1 MMKGQLKTWGK
12 LMLLILFLLLTF
24 SYAMFQGGFV
34 SWFLFYSFIPFGIY
48 AICVAFYPLSDIT
61 VERAF
66 NRDTY
71 TAGEHLE
78 MTITLERKFPF
89 PLFFLIIKNTS
100 SLSKENG
107 KQILFPGFKKRIQL
121 EYSMPNVP
129 RGEHHFDN
137 IYIKIGDPIG
147 LFEKEKSFSLKKV
160 ILVYPAYTDIIY
172 HSIESRYEQGATA
185 SQIKIQND
193 TTMVTGIRNYEPG
206 DRFTWIDWKAT
217 ARMNEMQTKEFEE
230 RQSNDLSI
238 ILDRSPSSSFEECV
252 KFAASLIRTIICH
265 GGQIGFYS
273 IGEDQTIFPIRGGE
287 DYKQQLL
294 HHLAKVKDDSKVK
307 VATILDGEA
316 VFYQQAASLI
326 IITSSLTESL
336 IDLVRK
342 HVRRTGNVIIFV
354 IKNNSEPFLDEEY
367 HLSTLAA
374 RFGVFVNFL
383 HEKDFRSS
391 LMGVKQR

>member
-1 MMKGQLKTWGK
+1 MKEKIKTWGK
-12 LMLLILFLLLTF
+12 LILLVIFLLLTF

-34 SWFLFYSFIPFGIY
+34 SWFLFYSFIPFALY
-48 AICVAFYPLSDIT
+48 ALCVALYPLGDMK
-61 VERAF
+61 VERVF

-78 MTITLERKFPF
+78 MTITIERKFSF

-100 SLSKENG
+100 SLSTENG
-107 KQILFPGFKKRIQL
+107 KQIIFPGFKKHIRL

-129 RGEHHFDN
+129 RGEHHFDK

-147 LFEKEKSFSLKKV
+147 LFEKEKSFSLEKT

-172 HSIESRYEQGATA
+172 RSIESRYEQGATA

-230 RQSNDLSI
+230 RQSNDLTI
-238 ILDRSPSSSFEECV
+238 ILDRSPSSSFEASV
-252 KFAASLIRTIICH
+252 KFAASLIRTVIRH

-273 IGEDQTIFPIRGGE
+273 IGGDQSIFPIRGGDE
-287 DYKQQLL
+287 YQQQLF
-294 HHLAKVKDDSKVK
+294 HHLAKVKADSRVSMS
-307 VATILDGEA
+307 TILDGEIA
-316 VFYQQAASLI
+316 FYQQAASLI
-326 IITSSLTESL
+326 IITSNLSKSL
-336 IDLVRK
+336 IQTLRK
-342 HVRRTGNVIIFV
+342 HGRRTGTVIIFV
-354 IKNNSEPFLDEEY
+354 VKITNEAFQNEEY
-367 HLSTLAA
+367 HLSTEASRYGL
-374 RFGVFVNFL
+374 FVHFL
-383 HEKDFRSS
+383 HEEDFRSA
-391 LMGVKQR
+391 LTGVKHR